1 MFSDPANALNQL
13 FVTPGLGLE
22 LTAASFLALGIAC
35 YLARVAW
42 IALSESRR
50 IEAGTP
56 QQAVRN
62 SEEFSIDRP
71 YCAG

>member
-13 FVTPGLGLE
+13 FVAPGWGME
-22 LTAASFLALGIAC
+22 LTAASVLALGTAC

-42 IALSESRR
+42 ISLSESRR
-50 IEAGTP
+50 IGAGTL